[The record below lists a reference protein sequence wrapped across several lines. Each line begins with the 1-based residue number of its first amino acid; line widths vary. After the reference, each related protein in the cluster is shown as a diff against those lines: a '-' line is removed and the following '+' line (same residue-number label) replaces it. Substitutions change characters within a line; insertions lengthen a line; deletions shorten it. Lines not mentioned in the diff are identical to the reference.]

1 MRELVEILGIKIDRV
16 NMQEAVEKVEIL
28 LKKDAGPAE
37 KPAYIVTPN
46 SEMIVMSVDDKELT
60 SILNSAYLST
70 PDGAG
75 VVLAAKIMG
84 TPLIERVAGFDLLS
98 RLIEEFAEK
107 EYSFY
112 FLGSRPG
119 VVDKAVV
126 KLKRDYPQL
135 NIAGYHHGYLD
146 RELQEKV
153 ISEIN
158 KKNVDLLLVGM
169 GVPLQERFIGKNIEN
184 LNVGAAMTVG
194 GSFDVIAG
202 EVNRAPLWMQ
212 KVGLEWF
219 YRLLQEPSRFGR
231 MLALPRFI
239 LLVLRERFLGRRT

>member
-16 NMQEAVEKVEIL
+16 NMQEAVEKVEVL
-28 LKKDAGPAE
+28 LNKEAETAE

-46 SEMIVMSVDDKELT
+46 SEMIAMSVEDEKLA

-84 TPLIERVAGFDLLS
+84 TPLIERVAGFDLLT

-126 KLKRDYPQL
+126 KLKQNYPKL

-158 KKNVDLLLVGM
+158 EKKVDLLLVGM
-169 GVPLQERFIGKNIEN
+169 GVPLQERFIDKNIEN
-184 LNVGAAMTVG
+184 LTIGAAMTVG

-212 KVGLEWF
+212 KAGLEWF
-219 YRLLQEPSRFGR
+219 YRLLQDPSRFGR

-239 LLVLRERFLGRRT
+239 FLVLKERFLGSKS

>member
-16 NMQEAVEKVEIL
+16 DMQAAVKEVEVL
-28 LKKDAGPAE
+28 LKRERESAV

-46 SEMIVMSVDDKELT
+46 SEMIAMSVEDEELA
-60 SILNSAYLST
+60 SILNSADLST

-84 TPLIERVAGFDLLS
+84 TPLIERVAGFDLLIQM
-98 RLIEEFAEK
+98 IEKFEK
-107 EYSFY
+107 KDFSFY

-119 VVDKAVV
+119 VVDKAAAS
-126 KLKRDYPQL
+126 LKEDYPNL

-153 ISEIN
+153 IAEIN
-158 KKNVDLLLVGM
+158 EKDVDLLLVGM
-169 GVPLQERFIGKNIEN
+169 GVPLQERFIDKNIEN
-184 LNVGAAMTVG
+184 LNVKVAMTVG

-202 EVNRAPLWMQ
+202 EVNRAPVWMQ
-212 KVGLEWF
+212 KAGLEWF
-219 YRLLQEPSRFGR
+219 YRLMQEPSRFGR
-231 MLALPRFI
+231 MLSLPRFI
-239 LLVLRERFLGRRT
+239 LLVLKERFLDSRT

>member
-1 MRELVEILGIKIDRV
+1 VRELVEILGIKIDRV
-16 NMQEAVEKVEIL
+16 NMQEAVEKVEVL
-28 LKKDAGPAE
+28 LNKEAETAE

-46 SEMIVMSVDDKELT
+46 SEMIAMSVEDEKLA

-84 TPLIERVAGFDLLS
+84 TPLIERVAGFDLLT

-126 KLKRDYPQL
+126 KLKQNYPKL

-158 KKNVDLLLVGM
+158 EKKVDLLLVGM
-169 GVPLQERFIGKNIEN
+169 GVPLQERFIDKNIEN
-184 LNVGAAMTVG
+184 LTIGAAMTVG

-212 KVGLEWF
+212 KAGLEWF
-219 YRLLQEPSRFGR
+219 YRLLQDPSRFGR

-239 LLVLRERFLGRRT
+239 FLVLKERFLGSKS